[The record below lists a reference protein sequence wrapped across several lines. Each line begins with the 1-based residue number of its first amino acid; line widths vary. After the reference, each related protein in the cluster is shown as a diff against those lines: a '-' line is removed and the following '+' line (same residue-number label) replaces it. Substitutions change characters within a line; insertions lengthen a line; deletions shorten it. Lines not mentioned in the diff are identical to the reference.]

1 MKKIN
6 KEDQAKILEISKK
19 YLEIHQNISIV
30 EKKMQNLQD
39 LSSKLIRELEDCRNE
54 EKNLMG
60 DMEKTYGTGKLN
72 PLSFCWEK

>member
-6 KEDQAKILEISKK
+6 RVDQSKILEISKK

-30 EKKMQNLQD
+30 EKKMQDLQN
-39 LSSKLIRELEDCRNE
+39 LSSKLISELEDCRKE

>member
-6 KEDQAKILEISKK
+6 KADQAKILEISKK